1 METARCHLHV
11 LPAGLVLEFDFIF
24 TWRFTYYNETEKG
37 NLQLPAYQK
46 RSTVSVINM
55 EDNNLK

>member
-1 METARCHLHV
+1 MGTARGSPSVSVGTCIRS
-11 LPAGLVLEFDFIF
+11 DFIF
-24 TWRFTYYNETEKG
+24 TWCFTYYNEAYGG